1 MQPGSSPS
9 AVPQHA
15 APSAGPRL
23 LVPFL
28 NLGHALTHLCM
39 LIFPTAV
46 LALGPAWGLSYDQ
59 LVPASLGAL
68 IAYGA
73 GSLPAGWLGDHWS
86 RRAMMALFFLG
97 TGAGAILAGFARDA
111 WQIGA
116 AMAVMGLFAAIYHPV
131 GLSMLVADPAR
142 LGRTLGLNGVFGN
155 LGIAGAAMVTG
166 LLAEAFGWRWA
177 FFAPGMLSILAGLAF
192 LALVPPQPKPGARR
206 ATKAEAVASSAPVA
220 GGGARSFP
228 LYLAIALLIFIVCD
242 SLVFNATTI
251 ALPKVAEHHLAG
263 LFRNAAAIGT
273 IVSIVFAV
281 AALAQLWIGH
291 LIDRVALPRIFL
303 PLAGAQIAALLLAGL
318 AEGPLFIAP
327 ALATMFIVFGLIPIS
342 DAVIAR
348 NVGDAW
354 RSRAYAVSYV
364 VAFGV
369 GPAAVPLIAALYDA
383 QRGFPLLF
391 PVLAAIA
398 GGTLL
403 AALALA
409 ATQRSTAVA

>member
-1 MQPGSSPS
+1 MARQR
-9 AVPQHA
+9 V
-15 APSAGPRL
+15 

-28 NLGHALTHLCM
+28 NLGHALTHLVM

-46 LALGPAWGLSYDQ
+46 LALGPAWEISYDR
-59 LVPASLGAL
+59 LMPASLGGL

-73 GSLPAGWLGDHWS
+73 GSLPSGWLGDRWS
-86 RRAMMALFFLG
+86 RRCMMAVFFIG
-97 TGAGAILAGFARDA
+97 IGAGSVLCGFARTPLE
-111 WQIGA
+111 IGLA
-116 AMAVMGLFAAIYHPV
+116 LGVAGLFASIYHPV
-131 GLSMLVADPAR
+131 GLSLLVVDPSK

-166 LLAEAFGWRWA
+166 FFCDAFGWRWA
-177 FFAPGMLSILAGLAF
+177 FIAPGLFSILAGLAF
-192 LALVPPQPKPGARR
+192 VIVVPPFPRAGA
-206 ATKAEAVASSAPVA
+206 AAAPSPSHPTDRQAFTVVMA
-220 GGGARSFP
+220 A
-228 LYLAIALLIFIVCD
+228 ALLLFIVCD

-251 ALPKVAEHHLAG
+251 ALPKVAEVHLAG
-263 LFRNAAAIGT
+263 WFESAAAVGT

-291 LIDRVALPRIFL
+291 LIDRLPLARIFL
-303 PLAGAQIAALLLAGL
+303 PLALAQIVALLLAGW
-318 AEGPLFIAP
+318 ANGPWFIAP

-348 NVGDAW
+348 NVSDAW

-369 GPAAVPLIAALYDA
+369 GPAAVPLIAALYEGT
-383 QRGFPLLF
+383 RGFPYLF
-391 PVLAAIA
+391 SVLAAIA

-403 AALALA
+403 AALTLGM
-409 ATQRSTAVA
+409 QKRRV

>member
-1 MQPGSSPS
+1 M
-9 AVPQHA
+9 
-15 APSAGPRL
+15 APPPAGQRL

-46 LALGPAWGLSYDQ
+46 LALGPEWGLSYDQ

-86 RRAMMALFFLG
+86 RRAMMALFFIG

-177 FFAPGMLSILAGLAF
+177 FFAPGALSILAGLAF
-192 LALVPPQPKPGARR
+192 LALVPPQAKPA
-206 ATKAEAVASSAPVA
+206 AKAQAAASSAPIA

-263 LFRNAAAIGT
+263 LFSNAAAIGT

-318 AEGPLFIAP
+318 ADGPLFIAP
-327 ALATMFIVFGLIPIS
+327 AFATMFIVFGLIPIS

-348 NVGDAW
+348 NVSDGW

-364 VAFGV
+364 VAFGI
-369 GPAAVPLIAALYDA
+369 GPAAVPLIAALYDT

-398 GGTLL
+398 GGTLV

-409 ATQRSTAVA
+409 ATQRRTVSA